1 MSFSINTNVASLQ
14 AQSQLAQTSSFQSK
28 TIGEVTSGME
38 VVDKLY
44 SGYGEGAPRGK
55 GPEQGKLQSDGN
67 AYLTKEFP
75 KLDYIKK
82 ATIEK

>member
-1 MSFSINTNVASLQ
+1 MLAGIPSVVVWFFVLSFVAPD
-14 AQSQLAQTSSFQSK
+14 
-28 TIGEVTSGME
+28 
-38 VVDKLY
+38 VVNKIFT
-44 SGYGEGAPRGK
+44 GYGEGAPRGK
-55 GPEQGKLQSDGN
+55 GPEQGRIQAEGN

>member
-1 MSFSINTNVASLQ
+1 MD
-14 AQSQLAQTSSFQSK
+14 
-28 TIGEVTSGME
+28 
-38 VVDKLY
+38 VVDKINAQY
-44 SGYGEGAPRGK
+44 REMPD
-55 GPEQGKLQSDGN
+55 QGRIQAEGN

>member
-1 MSFSINTNVASLQ
+1 
-14 AQSQLAQTSSFQSK
+14 
-28 TIGEVTSGME
+28 ME

-44 SGYGEGAPRGK
+44 SGYGEGAPRGT
-55 GPEQGKLQSDGN
+55 GPQQARIQTDGN

-75 KLDYIKK
+75 KLDYIRK